1 MAEPIKNQN
10 PVLPGIQKLTTP
22 QVKTPLTSFDGADF
36 LSFFESEIGPSP
48 APKPQPKARE
58 VEEPPKKIPL
68 KSKEKE
74 RPEPR
79 EVEARENT
87 KQQESKPKKIDRKER
102 SEPTKDDNRETSRA
116 NEEESVDQSKSDS
129 RAEESANSKNE
140 DKNSTESSDQ
150 NQEDSVA
157 NDQTADQTEDG
168 QEAQSNEQ
176 NSAEESENVATEQ
189 SLENEE
195 IALQMGLN
203 LQDDGLSEVLET
215 NSENELDGVLNLS
228 DLESNLTEAET
239 SNDLFDQVQDIVSET
254 NEDIEQSDNQ
264 LTASLSP
271 LIQIDNLQA
280 SPELRDR
287 LTELLENIEEGLEQ
301 GLFELD
307 DSLGDDDFD
316 VDLSQ
321 FVDLLKEL
329 VGNPQPSLQPVID
342 NPTFQEQLIKLDDL
356 IDQSVSIFEDS
367 VNLESENL
375 EGDSIEVKLEDVE
388 LELMDESEKPEKIK
402 SKQKDAFKN
411 IGDLDQSSDIKKV
424 EVKTADQ
431 RDSSLDKKINKMLAV
446 ARQGMSLRETVQEV
460 PKQQLNNTVLAVNN
474 EMATEVNQNLQGESQ
489 SGKQSSQ
496 NRTLDLMNNLMQ
508 KGGTDKAN
516 LGQRFA
522 EVLEPVQKAQA
533 KDPSGL
539 STQDTSTRKTQ
550 AGQMIKKPAFAR
562 SQSVILNQVIEASKG
577 LKPPIM
583 NSIKII
589 LKPAHLGELRLE
601 VRQLDDHMRVKLEA
615 DSQTVKEVL
624 DKNSQ
629 AIRDA
634 LRQQGLD
641 VDRIEVELRQQKQD
655 QQEQQAE
662 QEAKDSDSKK
672 NKDKKEFSLE
682 DELAE
687 TLVAE
692 DVLDHQGTQVN
703 QLV

>member
-22 QVKTPLTSFDGADF
+22 QVKTPLTNFDGADF
-36 LSFFESEIGPSP
+36 LSFFESEIGPAP
-48 APKPQPKARE
+48 APKPSARQAD
-58 VEEPPKKIPL
+58 EPPKKVPL
-68 KSKEKE
+68 KAKEKE

-79 EVEARENT
+79 EVEARENPR
-87 KQQESKPKKIDRKER
+87 QEESKPKKIDRKER
-102 SEPTKDDNRETSRA
+102 SEPTRDDNRESSRA
-116 NEEESVDQSKSDS
+116 NEKESVDQSKADS
-129 RAEESANSKNE
+129 RAEESANNQNE

-150 NQEDSVA
+150 NQEESVD
-157 NDQTADQTEDG
+157 NDQTADQNEDG

-176 NSAEESENVATEQ
+176 NSAEESETVATEQ

-203 LQDDGLSEVLET
+203 IQDDGLGEVLEAS
-215 NSENELDGVLNLS
+215 SEGALDGVIKIS
-228 DLESNLTEAET
+228 DLESDVTET
-239 SNDLFDQVQDIVSET
+239 GNSNDLLDQAQDIEPET
-254 NEDIEQSDNQ
+254 NEDLDQSENL

-271 LIQIDNLQA
+271 LIQIENLQA

-342 NPTFQEQLIKLDDL
+342 NAAFQEQLIKIDDL

-375 EGDSIEVKLEDVE
+375 EGDSTEIKLEDLE

-446 ARQGMSLRETVQEV
+446 ARQGMSLRETVQEG
-460 PKQQLNNTVLAVNN
+460 PKQQLNNTALAVNN
-474 EMATEVNQNLQGESQ
+474 EMATNVNQNLEGESE

-508 KGGTDKAN
+508 KGGADKAN

-522 EVLEPVQKAQA
+522 EVLEPAQKAQA

-539 STQDTSTRKTQ
+539 STQDASARKTQ

-601 VRQLDDHMRVKLEA
+601 VKQLDDHMRVKLEV

-629 AIRDA
+629 AIRDS

-672 NKDKKEFSLE
+672 NKDNKEFSLE

-687 TLVAE
+687 TLVPE

-703 QLV
+703 QLA

>member
-22 QVKTPLTSFDGADF
+22 QVKTPLTNFDGADF
-36 LSFFESEIGPSP
+36 LSFFESEIGPAP
-48 APKPQPKARE
+48 APKPPVRQAD
-58 VEEPPKKIPL
+58 EPPKKVPL
-68 KSKEKE
+68 KAKEKE

-79 EVEARENT
+79 EVEARENPR
-87 KQQESKPKKIDRKER
+87 QEESKPKKIDRKER
-102 SEPTKDDNRETSRA
+102 SEPTKDDNRETSRT
-116 NEEESVDQSKSDS
+116 NEEESVDQSNADS
-129 RAEESANSKNE
+129 RAEESFNSQND
-140 DKNSTESSDQ
+140 DKNSTESTDQ
-150 NQEDSVA
+150 NQEDSVD
-157 NDQTADQTEDG
+157 NDQTAAQTEDG

-176 NSAEESENVATEQ
+176 NSAEESETVATEQ

-215 NSENELDGVLNLS
+215 NSENELEGVLKLS
-228 DLESNLTEAET
+228 DLESNLTET
-239 SNDLFDQVQDIVSET
+239 GNSNDLLDQVQDIELET

-271 LIQIDNLQA
+271 LIQIENLQA

-342 NPTFQEQLIKLDDL
+342 NPAFQEQLIKLDNL

-367 VNLESENL
+367 VNAESKEISD
-375 EGDSIEVKLEDVE
+375 DSMELKLEDIE
-388 LELMDESEKPEKIK
+388 LELLDESERPEKSK
-402 SKQKDAFKN
+402 SKQKDGLKN
-411 IGDLDQSSDIKKV
+411 IRDLDQSSDIKKV
-424 EVKTADQ
+424 EIKTDDQ

-446 ARQGMSLRETVQEV
+446 ARQGMSLRETVQEG

-474 EMATEVNQNLQGESQ
+474 EMATNVNQNLEGESQ

-508 KGGTDKAN
+508 KGGADKAN

-522 EVLEPVQKAQA
+522 EVLEPAQKAQA

-539 STQDTSTRKTQ
+539 STQDASTRKTQ

-562 SQSVILNQVIEASKG
+562 SQSVILNQVIEASKD

-601 VRQLDDHMRVKLEA
+601 VKQLDDHMRVKLEV

-629 AIRDA
+629 AIRDS

-672 NKDKKEFSLE
+672 NKDNKEFSLE

-687 TLVAE
+687 TLVPE

-703 QLV
+703 QLA

>member
-22 QVKTPLTSFDGADF
+22 QVKTPLTNFDGADF
-36 LSFFESEIGPSP
+36 LSFFESEIGPAP
-48 APKPQPKARE
+48 APKPPVRQAD
-58 VEEPPKKIPL
+58 EPPKKVPL
-68 KSKEKE
+68 KAKEKE

-79 EVEARENT
+79 EVEARENPR
-87 KQQESKPKKIDRKER
+87 QEESKPKKIDRKER
-102 SEPTKDDNRETSRA
+102 SEPTKDDNRETSRT
-116 NEEESVDQSKSDS
+116 NEEESVDQSNADS
-129 RAEESANSKNE
+129 RAEESFNSQND
-140 DKNSTESSDQ
+140 DKNSTESTDQ
-150 NQEDSVA
+150 NQEDSVD
-157 NDQTADQTEDG
+157 NDQTAAQTEDG

-176 NSAEESENVATEQ
+176 NSAEESETVATEQ

-215 NSENELDGVLNLS
+215 NSENELEGVLKLS
-228 DLESNLTEAET
+228 DLESNLTET
-239 SNDLFDQVQDIVSET
+239 GNSNDLLDQVQDIESET
-254 NEDIEQSDNQ
+254 NEDIEQSENQ

-271 LIQIDNLQA
+271 LIQIENLQA

-342 NPTFQEQLIKLDDL
+342 NPAFQEQLIKLDNL

-367 VNLESENL
+367 VNAESKEISD
-375 EGDSIEVKLEDVE
+375 DSMELKLEDIE
-388 LELMDESEKPEKIK
+388 LELLDESERPEKSK
-402 SKQKDAFKN
+402 SKQKDGLKN
-411 IGDLDQSSDIKKV
+411 IRDLDQSSDIKKV
-424 EVKTADQ
+424 EIKTDDQ

-446 ARQGMSLRETVQEV
+446 ARQGMSLRETVQEG

-474 EMATEVNQNLQGESQ
+474 EMATNVNQNLEGESQ

-508 KGGTDKAN
+508 KGGADKAN

-522 EVLEPVQKAQA
+522 EVLEPAQKAQA

-539 STQDTSTRKTQ
+539 STQDASTRKTQ

-562 SQSVILNQVIEASKG
+562 SQSVILNQVIEASKD

-601 VRQLDDHMRVKLEA
+601 VKQLDDHMRVKLEV

-629 AIRDA
+629 AIRDS

-672 NKDKKEFSLE
+672 NKDNKEFSLE

-687 TLVAE
+687 TLVPE

-703 QLV
+703 QLA